1 MRFSRLNLGYNSI
14 LKLFQEGCTKSY
26 VWLYILSAAQ
36 NLLPI
41 RGKREE
47 EDRMSQHGHC
57 WSWPSLIKSLT
68 FEIAMKTLK
77 TLKSTFR
84 KKIFKSQK
92 KIVFATFRKEDI
104 AFHWKKNFFTTC
116 KR

>member
-1 MRFSRLNLGYNSI
+1 ML
-14 LKLFQEGCTKSY
+14 LKF
-26 VWLYILSAAQ
+26 AP
-36 NLLPI
+36 N
-41 RGKREE
+41 KRKKGGRRQDVTTWSEIF
-47 EDRMSQHGHC
+47 GHC

-104 AFHWKKNFFTTC
+104 AFH
-116 KR
+116 